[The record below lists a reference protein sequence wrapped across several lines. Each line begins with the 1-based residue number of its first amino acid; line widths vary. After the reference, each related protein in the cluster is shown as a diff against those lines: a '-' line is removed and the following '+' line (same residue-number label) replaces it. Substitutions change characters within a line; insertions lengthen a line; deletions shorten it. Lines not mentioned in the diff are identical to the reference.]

1 MAPNTLCDTANS
13 DDAKGNLTLVEKILQ
28 TGFRIDWHSEWR
40 HSPLFVAVAKVLGP
54 GVFLLLRY
62 SADANEVAWT
72 HYDRNPQ
79 RPRTGMSLL
88 KYTVKKGH
96 ADVAE
101 ALRQSGAGNLTYIR
115 LGKLTRSEA

>member
-40 HSPLFVAVAKVLGP
+40 QSPLFVAVAKVLEP

-62 SADANEVAWT
+62 SANANEVA
-72 HYDRNPQ
+72 
-79 RPRTGMSLL
+79 
-88 KYTVKKGH
+88 
-96 ADVAE
+96 
-101 ALRQSGAGNLTYIR
+101 
-115 LGKLTRSEA
+115 

>member
-40 HSPLFVAVAKVLGP
+40 QSPLFVAVAKVLEP

-62 SADANEVAWT
+62 SADANGRLDT
-72 HYDRNPQ
+72 L
-79 RPRTGMSLL
+79 RPKAIKSTEPS
-88 KYTVKKGH
+88 TPA
-96 ADVAE
+96 ADFKAE
-101 ALRQSGAGNLTYIR
+101 LRQYRCTEEEDQLHR
-115 LGKLTRSEA
+115 LWI